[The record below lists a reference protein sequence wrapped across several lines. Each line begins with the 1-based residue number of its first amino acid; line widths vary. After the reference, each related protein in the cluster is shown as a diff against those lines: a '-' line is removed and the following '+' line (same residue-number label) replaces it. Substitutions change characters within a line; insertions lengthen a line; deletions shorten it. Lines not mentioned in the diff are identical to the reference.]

1 MADAQLKKL
10 VAQNDQL
17 RDELK
22 FAGTICS
29 ASEACKDLKSYC
41 DSTKD
46 PLLPDFAG
54 ENPFI
59 LGQGGGGGG
68 GGCEIL

>member
-22 FAGTICS
+22 FTESICS
-29 ASEACKDLKSYC
+29 ASDACKDLQTYC
-41 DSTKD
+41 TETKD
-46 PLLPDFAG
+46 PLLPDFQG

-59 LGQGGGGGG
+59 MGGGGGGG

>member
-22 FAGTICS
+22 FTGSIVS
-29 ASEACKDLKSYC
+29 ASDACKDLKSYC
-41 DSTKD
+41 DGTKD
-46 PLLPDFAG
+46 PFLPDFG
-54 ENPFI
+54 GDNPYI
-59 LGQGGGGGG
+59 VSPSSGG

>member
-22 FAGTICS
+22 FTQSICS
-29 ASEACKDLKSYC
+29 SSEACKDLQSYC
-41 DSTKD
+41 QGTKD
-46 PLLPDFAG
+46 PFFPDFQG
-54 ENPFI
+54 ENPYI
-59 LGQGGGGGG
+59 ATSNSGG